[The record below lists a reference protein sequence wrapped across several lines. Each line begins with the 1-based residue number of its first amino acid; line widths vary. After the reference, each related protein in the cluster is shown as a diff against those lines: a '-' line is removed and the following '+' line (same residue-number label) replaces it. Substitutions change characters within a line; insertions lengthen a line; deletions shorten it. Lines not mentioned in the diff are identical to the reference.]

1 MSRFL
6 ISCGGTGGHL
16 SPGIALA
23 EGLRVRGHDSRL
35 LISRKQV
42 DARLS
47 AKYPE
52 LGFERMPGTGFNWR
66 PVAFLR
72 CVASQAQALWFCGRL
87 IRRFRPH
94 AVIGFGG
101 FTSAPLVLAAWVLG
115 VPAALH
121 ESNRVPGLAVRTLG
135 RLARRVYLPPGIR
148 IPGLGDAVTRHAGQP
163 VRREISRRPPEAARA
178 ALGLEPRQRLLVVL
192 GGSQGA
198 GPLNAWVRTHQT
210 ALAAEGV
217 QLYVVTGL
225 GKGDETVVDTT
236 SSSGARVRAV
246 YVPFSDRMADLMSAA
261 DLVLSRAGA
270 GTLAELIRCETPAIL
285 VPYPQ
290 AADDHQRANADY
302 FAGQGGGVVVPQDR
316 LDGLLATVLGLI
328 VDDERLRAFR
338 ARLQQLDRASALE
351 AMLADLENL
360 ARGET
365 DGGGR
370 HPAGSTPSDGPT
382 RASLSAR

>member
-1 MSRFL
+1 
-6 ISCGGTGGHL
+6 
-16 SPGIALA
+16 
-23 EGLRVRGHDSRL
+23 
-35 LISRKQV
+35 
-42 DARLS
+42 
-47 AKYPE
+47 
-52 LGFERMPGTGFNWR
+52 
-66 PVAFLR
+66 
-72 CVASQAQALWFCGRL
+72 
-87 IRRFRPH
+87 
-94 AVIGFGG
+94 
-101 FTSAPLVLAAWVLG
+101 
-115 VPAALH
+115 
-121 ESNRVPGLAVRTLG
+121 VRTLG

-178 ALGLEPRQRLLVVL
+178 ALGLDPRQRLLVVL

>member
-23 EGLRVRGHDSRL
+23 EGLRARGHDSRL

-52 LGFERMPGTGFNWR
+52 LGFERMPGTGFSWR
-66 PVAFLR
+66 PVAFVR

-87 IRRFRPH
+87 IRRFRPQ

-148 IPGLGDAVTRHAGQP
+148 IPGLGVAVSRHAGQP

-178 ALGLEPRQRLLVVL
+178 ALGLDPRQRLLVVL

-198 GPLNAWVRTHQT
+198 EPLNAWVRNHQI

-236 SSSGARVRAV
+236 SKSGARVRAV

-270 GTLAELIRCETPAIL
+270 GTLAELVRCETPAIL

-316 LDGLLATVLGLI
+316 LDGLLATVLGL
-328 VDDERLRAFR
+328 VGNDERLRAFR

-351 AMLADLENL
+351 AMLADLESL

-370 HPAGSTPSDGPT
+370 HPAGSTPGEGPT
-382 RASLSAR
+382 RASLSAP